1 MVKVHHGVYNSFP
14 LVVIKAE
21 LGILQPFGKFFHV
34 GFPQKFSG
42 NSGTFELLVNMGK
55 AALESL
61 KATVGFS
68 LVALTKQVFQ
78 LFVTQRIYFF
88 KGESALLKELNV
100 LLYRVARNVCL
111 NGNRLFATPM
121 IVKSQYLSYFVH
133 ADRRVGH
140 NLRVILPQK
149 YGYSYSSKT
158 NGDNW
163 SVSSEIPWSFSAGT
177 GGHFIPK
184 SGGQYKRKL
193 HDASHINVQ
202 LVQEADRV
210 SFTVQDDGKGFEQ
223 QSEMEGMGLRNIRQ
237 RVEAFQGKMNI
248 YSSSEGTE
256 VHVELE
262 LNKEGKDD

>member
-1 MVKVHHGVYNSFP
+1 M
-14 LVVIKAE
+14 
-21 LGILQPFGKFFHV
+21 GILQPFGKFFDV

-121 IVKSQYLSYFVH
+121 IVKSQYLSYLFMLIVVW
-133 ADRRVGH
+133 AI
-140 NLRVILPQK
+140 ILGLFFPKNMVTATALKLTVTTGQFRPK
-149 YGYSYSSKT
+149 YH
-158 NGDNW
+158 
-163 SVSSEIPWSFSAGT
+163 
-177 GGHFIPK
+177 GHFPP
-184 SGGQYKRKL
+184 
-193 HDASHINVQ
+193 
-202 LVQEADRV
+202 
-210 SFTVQDDGKGFEQ
+210 EQ
-223 QSEMEGMGLRNIRQ
+223 VVTLFRNQVVNISE
-237 RVEAFQGKMNI
+237 
-248 YSSSEGTE
+248 SSTMLLISTY
-256 VHVELE
+256 
-262 LNKEGKDD
+262 N

>member
-1 MVKVHHGVYNSFP
+1 
-14 LVVIKAE
+14 
-21 LGILQPFGKFFHV
+21 
-34 GFPQKFSG
+34 
-42 NSGTFELLVNMGK
+42 MGK

-68 LVALTKQVFQ
+68 LVAFTEQVFQ

-100 LLYRVARNVCL
+100 LLYRVARHACL

-158 NGDNW
+158 NDDNW

-184 SGGQYKRKL
+184 SGGQYKRNLQSNEEKEEKKKQKL
-193 HDASHINVQ
+193 NLQ
-202 LVQEADRV
+202 Y
-210 SFTVQDDGKGFEQ
+210 
-223 QSEMEGMGLRNIRQ
+223 
-237 RVEAFQGKMNI
+237 
-248 YSSSEGTE
+248 YSA
-256 VHVELE
+256 V
-262 LNKEGKDD
+262 